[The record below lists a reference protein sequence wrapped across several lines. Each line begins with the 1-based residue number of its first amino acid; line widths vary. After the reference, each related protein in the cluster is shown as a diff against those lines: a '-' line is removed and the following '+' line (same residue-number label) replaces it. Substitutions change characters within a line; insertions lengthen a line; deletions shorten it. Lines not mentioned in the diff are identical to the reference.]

1 MDRPFSN
8 NTIDYVEANVRHDV
22 AGSDWAYG
30 AGLFS
35 NDNAPYSRRFEIGR
49 FGEGPT
55 FVDAFVENKDVY
67 GLTLNASVA
76 NIFGATQNFER
87 TVFAAPR
94 PTDDILFRETSRR
107 RIGPIFRL
115 TVSGNF

>member
-1 MDRPFSN
+1 MSPERMWITRPSLDSAHGRCACAARALG
-8 NTIDYVEANVRHDV
+8 TAHLRREDTDEDVCAGVR
-22 AGSDWAYG
+22 S
-30 AGLFS
+30 
-35 NDNAPYSRRFEIGR
+35 FE
-49 FGEGPT
+49 
-55 FVDAFVENKDVY
+55 
-67 GLTLNASVA
+67 LT
-76 NIFGATQNFER
+76 TQNFER